1 MHYPGPE
8 QHQHSPEIR
17 LYLFYMKPKA
27 HKVYIGTMTL
37 IVIAVLVYL
46 VYNGFT
52 FYNTSLEE
60 RFYHPDYDSLKPSGI
75 WGHGLGIFGTLFM
88 VIGVSV
94 YMMRKRMRSMM
105 RMGKIK
111 HWLEFHI
118 FLCVLG
124 PVLVLF
130 HTSFKFGGLVS
141 ISFWSM
147 VAVFLSGIIG
157 RFIYLQ
163 IPRSIE
169 GRELSLNE
177 IRDMKSDI
185 GIILKTKFS
194 LDKASIE
201 TILEST
207 RITGTPN
214 HFKPGVLYFRKNR
227 EDRLKV
233 RRIRLALKKSKLSRI
248 QRSRVIK
255 LVKNEIS
262 INRRIDRLQ
271 TMQNLFKYW
280 HVVHLPFALLMLI
293 IMVVHVAVTIVFG
306 YKWIF

>member
-1 MHYPGPE
+1 
-8 QHQHSPEIR
+8 
-17 LYLFYMKPKA
+17 MKPRA
-27 HKVYIGTMTL
+27 YKVYIGSMAM
-37 IVIAVLVYL
+37 IVIVALVYL

-52 FYNTSLEE
+52 YYHTSLEE

-75 WGHGLGIFGTLFM
+75 WGHGLGILGSLFM
-88 VIGVSV
+88 LIGVSV
-94 YMMRKRMRSMM
+94 YMMRKRMRSMA
-105 RMGKIK
+105 RLGKLK

-118 FLCVLG
+118 FLCMLG
-124 PVLVLF
+124 PILILF

-147 VAVFLSGIIG
+147 VAVFLSGIVG
-157 RFIYLQ
+157 RFIYIQ

-169 GRELSLNE
+169 GKELSLNE
-177 IRDMKSDI
+177 IRNMKSDI
-185 GIILKTKFS
+185 GIILKTVYS
-194 LDKASIE
+194 LDQNSIE

-207 RITGTPN
+207 RITNTPN
-214 HFKPGVLYFRKNR
+214 QFKPSGQFFGKNR
-227 EDRLKV
+227 EDRSKV
-233 RRIRLALKKSKLSRI
+233 RHIKAILKQSRLSRVN
-248 QRSRVIK
+248 RSRVIK

-280 HVVHLPFALLMLI
+280 HVAHLPFALLMLI
-293 IMVVHVAVTIVFG
+293 IMVIHVAVTIVFG